1 MTRSSHF
8 LQIWFQNRRQNDRRK
23 SKPLQPHELIPH
35 FRNGIPVEAS
45 NQLPSPQNSQETP
58 TKDGCGTSAHALQT
72 SPRQSDLKSILN
84 ESDPLSSSSP
94 AVRKRTTLE
103 EHSPALST
111 PPSSFESPSQNA
123 PQPGSTPASAGFAS
137 QVQLNKKRSHEQMT
151 GINNATHS
159 QDPSSKDAKSLRR
172 TSSFVR
178 LAVSADGSV
187 KVRVNDETTPS
198 PPKRRPLPPPN
209 MSSRRS
215 SGFSRAQSD
224 LGSTFNFK
232 DANPAVTGVLGRSR
246 DARTWEFYCDR
257 SARSSLAARAE
268 EEATGSAVGALGL
281 MRSASQ
287 RKAQALSP
295 NPGKQNRVRRSYSK
309 IKSKPSIS
317 RTQSSLAR
325 LQSSDGTYDEMDPKS
340 NKQSH
345 HRQSSNG
352 DSDKENWLPGT
363 RDSVH
368 DLRRVQATAGRGA
381 ALQESGMPATEASQ
395 MPPPSSEAKDQEN
408 RPAMPPVKEKGDD
421 LDCVQGLL
429 SLSQGAWR

>member
-1 MTRSSHF
+1 M
-8 LQIWFQNRRQNDRRK
+8 QIWFQNRRQNDRRK

-35 FRNGIPVEAS
+35 FRNGIPLEAGS
-45 NQLPSPQNSQETP
+45 QLPSPRNSQETP
-58 TKDGCGTSAHALQT
+58 TKNGAGGNAHNMHT

-84 ESDPLSSSSP
+84 DSDPPTSSSP
-94 AVRKRTTLE
+94 SMRKRVIE
-103 EHSPALST
+103 KQSPDLST
-111 PPSSFESPSQNA
+111 PPSSFETPAQRPSQ
-123 PQPGSTPASAGFAS
+123 QKMTPTSADSAS
-137 QVQLNKKRSHEQMT
+137 QTQLSKKRSHEQMT
-151 GINNATHS
+151 GNVLSTPVHS
-159 QDPSSKDAKSLRR
+159 DSPHDPRSLRR

-198 PPKRRPLPPPN
+198 PPKRRPPPPPN
-209 MSSRRS
+209 MSARKS

-224 LGSTFNFK
+224 LGSTFSFK
-232 DANPAVTGVLGRSR
+232 DASPAVAGVLGRSR

-257 SARSSLAARAE
+257 GARSSLAARAE

-295 NPGKQNRVRRSYSK
+295 NPARQNKIRRSYSK
-309 IKSKPSIS
+309 LKTKPSLS

-325 LQSSDGTYDEMDPKS
+325 LQSSDGTYDETGLKLKKPA
-340 NKQSH
+340 H
-345 HRQSSNG
+345 HRQSSSG

-363 RDSVH
+363 RESVH
-368 DLRRVQATAGRGA
+368 DLRRVQATPSRSATLQEGGA
-381 ALQESGMPATEASQ
+381 AVVSTPVGAH
-395 MPPPSSEAKDQEN
+395 DQEN
-408 RPAMPPVKEKGDD
+408 RPAAPPGKEKGDD